1 MSFRPFSDHISK
13 FNYAV
18 LQKKSVATETI
29 DEEIKMAQMICSLDN
44 KEECISCS
52 G

>member
-1 MSFRPFSDHISK
+1 MSFRLFSDHISK
-13 FNYAV
+13 FNCAV